1 MHFLVILTGKHKGR
15 QIDLPEREVWIGR
28 DENCLVR
35 MTSTEVSRRHCSLT
49 PTGRGLLL
57 RDLNSQNGTFVNAL
71 RVDDEVMLQ
80 SGDRLTVGPVS
91 FEVQCPAETPS
102 EREEEN
108 VLGWLSEGDSSAVH
122 RDTGDTTVIRVPEQ
136 LQPPSISRPSAAS
149 GSGEDSS
156 SSLPASA
163 ASSALP
169 MYRGGFASI
178 AEEAAD
184 ILREWEELQALRRA
198 EG

>member
-15 QIDLPEREVWIGR
+15 QIELPEREVWIGR

-35 MTSTEVSRRHCSLT
+35 MTSSEVSRRHCLLT

-80 SGDRLTVGPVS
+80 SGDRLTIGPVS
-91 FEVQCPAETPS
+91 FEVQCPAEAPS
-102 EREEEN
+102 AREEED
-108 VLGWLSEGDSSAVH
+108 VLGWLSEGDSVAGRRH
-122 RDTGDTTVIRVPEQ
+122 TGDTTVIRVPEQ
-136 LQPPSISRPSAAS
+136 LQAPLISRPSPTTCD
-149 GSGEDSS
+149 GTDSS
-156 SSLPASA
+156 SSMPPSSSSGSLPT
-163 ASSALP
+163 
-169 MYRGGFASI
+169 YRGGFPTI

-184 ILREWEELQALRRA
+184 IFREWEELQALRRT
-198 EG
+198 ES

>member
-15 QIDLPEREVWIGR
+15 QIELPEREVWIGR

-35 MTSTEVSRRHCSLT
+35 MTSSEVSRRHCSLT

-91 FEVQCPAETPS
+91 FEVQCPAEVPS
-102 EREEEN
+102 EREEDN
-108 VLGWLSEGDSSAVH
+108 VLGWLSEGDSSAGRQH
-122 RDTGDTTVIRVPEQ
+122 TGDTTVVRVPAQ
-136 LQPPSISRPSAAS
+136 LQAPSISRPSPVTGAGADSPAS
-149 GSGEDSS
+149 PPSISS
-156 SSLPASA
+156 SSPLPT
-163 ASSALP
+163 
-169 MYRGGFASI
+169 YRGGFPTI

-184 ILREWEELQALRRA
+184 IFREWEELQALRRA
-198 EG
+198 ES